1 MGTIMIK
8 IVDLEKIDS
17 ISVLFLDSDLPRAG
31 WNKVVID
38 GIKYAPI
45 PVYDMEKVVAVVGD
59 GFYCGQEVEFLYEV

>member
-1 MGTIMIK
+1 MIK
-8 IVDLEKIDS
+8 IIEIAKLGS

-38 GIKYAPI
+38 GIKYAPV
-45 PVYDMEKVVAVVGD
+45 PVYDMEKVVAVDGD